1 MNGKPLSSGPL
12 NPNVTGACARF
23 TPTDRAA
30 NIDAIKLP
38 RRLQDWCDKKHLTE
52 EENRRRW
59 TTVPGQR
66 STKIGPRGLNMAKG
80 DDDE

>member
-59 TTVPGQR
+59 TTVPGQT
-66 STKIGPRGLNMAKG
+66 STPIGPSGLNMAE
-80 DDDE
+80 DE